1 MLSPAVRHALNQIL
15 WLFVWIITLGIIAGL
30 LFFIYIQATLP
41 DPQTIIDRRVDQSTK
56 IYDRTGTVLL
66 YDIYK
71 EERRTIIPWD
81 KIPQNVR
88 DATVAAEDA
97 NFYNHRGI
105 DVKGIL
111 RAFIENLKEGRLS
124 QGGST
129 ITQQLIK
136 KALLG
141 DQKTFSRKVREA
153 MLALEIERQFT
164 KDQILE
170 MYLNQIPY
178 GSNAYG
184 IEAASQTFFKKPA
197 SDLTTAEAAL
207 LAALPQSPSRLS
219 PYGSRT
225 DELYARQAY
234 ILRRMYELSFLT
246 DQEYASAQ
254 AEKLTFA
261 PKGATISAPHFV
273 IMAREYVL
281 QKYGEE
287 TAQSGGLKII
297 TSLDATLQKTA
308 EELVAKHGEANE
320 KKHGATNAALVAI
333 DPKTGDVLALV
344 GSRNYFDVEREGNF
358 NVATALRQPGS
369 AFKPFAYAAAVQ
381 KGYPDGTILFDVKT
395 EFNPLCSAEATQ
407 RKDSRGNDCYHPQ
420 NYDGRYRGPVS
431 LRQSLAQSLNTTSVK
446 TLYLAGIQETISLA
460 ERMGITTLQDRSR
473 FGLALVLG
481 GAEVRLIDLVSA
493 YGVFANDGLRAPWA
507 LINKIERAD
516 GSALEER
523 VVQAA
528 RALDPQTAR
537 MISDILSDNA
547 ARAPV
552 FGASS
557 PLVIGG
563 RQVAAKTGTTQ
574 ENRDAWIVGYTPS
587 LVVGAWAGN
596 NNNTPMNRTGT
607 GVGVSAPLWNEF
619 MRSALSGKPAET
631 FIPPDPMSSEK
642 MMLNGLWQSFNTSTG
657 TPEVHSIL
665 YYVQKNNPLGPT
677 PTNPEADDQF
687 SNWERAVQLMYPPS
701 PSVL

>member
-1 MLSPAVRHALNQIL
+1 MFSPSVRRTIHHAI
-15 WLFVWIITLGIIAGL
+15 WLFAWLTTLGIIAGL

-56 IYDRTGTVLL
+56 IYDRTGMVLL

-81 KIPQNVR
+81 RIPQNVR

-105 DVKGIL
+105 DVKGII
-111 RAFIENLKEGRLS
+111 RAFIENVKEGDRS

-141 DQKTFSRKVREA
+141 DQKTLSRKVREA

-197 SDLTTAEAAL
+197 GDLTTAEAAL
-207 LAALPQSPSRLS
+207 LVALPQSPSRLS
-219 PYGSRT
+219 PYGSHA

-234 ILRRMYELSFLT
+234 ILRRMHELSFLS
-246 DQEYASAQ
+246 DEEYALAQ
-254 AEKLTFA
+254 AEKPTLS
-261 PKGATISAPHFV
+261 PKGSTISAPHFV

-287 TAQSGGLKII
+287 TIQSGGLKII

-308 EELVAKHGEANE
+308 GELVAKHAEVNE

-369 AFKPFAYAAAVQ
+369 SFKPFAYAGAIQ

-395 EFNPLCSAEATQ
+395 EFNPLCSPEATQ

-431 LRQSLAQSLNTTSVK
+431 LRQSLAQSLNVTSVK

-493 YGVFANDGLRAPWA
+493 YGVFANDGLRTPWA
-507 LINKIERAD
+507 LVNRIERAD
-516 GSALEER
+516 GSILEDR
-523 VVQAA
+523 AVQAT
-528 RALDPQTAR
+528 RALDPQAAR

-547 ARAPV
+547 ARAPT

-557 PLVIGG
+557 PLVISG

-574 ENRDAWIVGYTPS
+574 ANRDAWIVGYTPS

-596 NNNTPMNRTGT
+596 NDNTPMNRTGT

-619 MRSALSGKPAET
+619 MRAALSGKPLET
-631 FIPPDPMSSEK
+631 FTPPDPMSSDK
-642 MMLNGLWQSFNTSTG
+642 TMLNGLWQSFNSSSG
-657 TPEVHSIL
+657 APEAHSIL
-665 YYVQKNNPLGPT
+665 YYIQKNNPLGPE
-677 PTNPEADDQF
+677 PTNPASDDQF
-687 SNWERAVQLMYPPS
+687 SNWDRAVQFIYPS
-701 PSVL
+701 SQNVL